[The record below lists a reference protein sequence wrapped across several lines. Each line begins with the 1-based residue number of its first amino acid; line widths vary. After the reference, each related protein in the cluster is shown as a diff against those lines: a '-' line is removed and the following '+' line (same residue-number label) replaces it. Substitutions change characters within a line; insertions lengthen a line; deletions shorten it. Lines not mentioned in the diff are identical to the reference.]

1 MDQWGYLNPCVNSS
15 VNRGLF
21 MDALIACIILPS
33 AQNMICFT
41 KWQKVIEFID
51 MTPHKHLNMSVIYIY
66 ISIYNE
72 KFSESLCLLQCTKA
86 MNLNQITEHFKC
98 LCLQIFGVFFQAT
111 KVYWKWS
118 NRPVHCANK
127 CMICSHEKLINETG
141 FLMNLFWTWMF
152 SIFYILLSRQTL
164 EKKNNFAKSE
174 TPWFS

>member
-1 MDQWGYLNPCVNSS
+1 ME
-15 VNRGLF
+15 
-21 MDALIACIILPS
+21 ALIACIILPS

-51 MTPHKHLNMSVIYIY
+51 VTPHDHLNMSVIY

-72 KFSESLCLLQCTKA
+72 KFSESLCLYNVPKLWTEIKS
-86 MNLNQITEHFKC
+86 LNILNVCVCKS
-98 LCLQIFGVFFQAT
+98 LGFFQAT

-164 EKKNNFAKSE
+164 EKKKKLCKKWDTLIQLVSGMLH
-174 TPWFS
+174 TSLLC

>member
-21 MDALIACIILPS
+21 VEALIACIILPS

-41 KWQKVIEFID
+41 KWQKVIEFFD
-51 MTPHKHLNMSVIYIY
+51 MTPHDHLNMSVIY

-72 KFSESLCLLQCTKA
+72 KFSESLCLHNVPKLWTEITS
-86 MNLNQITEHFKC
+86 LNILNVCVCKSWF
-98 LCLQIFGVFFQAT
+98 FFQAT

-127 CMICSHEKLINETG
+127 CMICSHEINKWNRFSDE
-141 FLMNLFWTWMF
+141 FVLNLNVYVVY
-152 SIFYILLSRQTL
+152 SV
-164 EKKNNFAKSE
+164 
-174 TPWFS
+174 

>member
-21 MDALIACIILPS
+21 MEALIACVILPS

-51 MTPHKHLNMSVIYIY
+51 MTPHDHLNMSVIY

-72 KFSESLCLLQCTKA
+72 KFSESLCLYTCTMYQSYELKS
-86 MNLNQITEHFKC
+86 NHWTFLNVCVCKSWF
-98 LCLQIFGVFFQAT
+98 FFQAT

-127 CMICSHEKLINETG
+127 CMICSHEKLNKRNRFSDE
-141 FLMNLFWTWMF
+141 FVLNLNVYVVY
-152 SIFYILLSRQTL
+152 SV
-164 EKKNNFAKSE
+164 
-174 TPWFS
+174 